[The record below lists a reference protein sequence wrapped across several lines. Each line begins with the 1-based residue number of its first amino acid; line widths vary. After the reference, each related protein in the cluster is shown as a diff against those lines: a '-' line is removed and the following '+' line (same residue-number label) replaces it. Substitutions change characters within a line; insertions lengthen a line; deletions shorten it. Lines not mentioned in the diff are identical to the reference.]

1 MPPWYFRDVV
11 HRYVRGSSSPAR
23 MIQCSQDLRVM
34 FGDLVVNAA
43 VSLAQR
49 LRIKNLQA
57 AKHRF
62 QSFARPLGRMVR
74 LIRQIIR
81 LMERLARPG
90 QNRDRK
96 CKAAVFLRNV
106 SAKDLLCC
114 ACLADISDEC
124 MAIVRFTDHE
134 QFDSSQLSHELT
146 LFLRRTVCAAK
157 AAQHYHLRR

>member
-1 MPPWYFRDVV
+1 MVLP
-11 HRYVRGSSSPAR
+11 GCGPALCAR
-23 MIQCSQDLRVM
+23 LFFASADDPMFPRSACHVWRSCGECCCFFGPAVAHQD
-34 FGDLVVNAA
+34 
-43 VSLAQR
+43 
-49 LRIKNLQA
+49 LQA

-114 ACLADISDEC
+114 ACLADISHEC

-146 LFLRRTVCAAK
+146 LFLRRAVCAAK

>member
-1 MPPWYFRDVV
+1 M
-11 HRYVRGSSSPAR
+11 
-23 MIQCSQDLRVM
+23 
-34 FGDLVVNAA
+34 
-43 VSLAQR
+43 
-49 LRIKNLQA
+49 QA

-96 CKAAVFLRNV
+96 CKAAVFPRNV
-106 SAKDLLCC
+106 SAKGLLCC

-124 MAIVRFTDHE
+124 MAIVRFTDDE

-157 AAQHYHLRR
+157 AGQVLSKAAGCTNSPFKMEHASTNSRMHPHTYAHAQSNRLRRLCTI